1 MNDVNIINST
11 DMKILRHNN
20 PQLHLFLK
28 NCVKHL
34 MDSALWPLKNT
45 VIIHMVFVGN
55 LNVSTLQN
63 RSTYLLADDTVCASA
78 LIPID
83 PHWHPLITRVSL
95 HFWWG
100 IRRTSEGLFVFFSL
114 QVSAQKNIN
123 ESITSFSLTPV
134 CFLIIKL
141 HMIWMHLCGYK
152 RILGAV
158 HPDNRH
164 SVFTSHVT

>member
-28 NCVKHL
+28 NYVKHL

-83 PHWHPLITRVSL
+83 PHWHIDNPCVSTFL
-95 HFWWG
+95 VG
-100 IRRTSEGLFVFFSL
+100 NKKNIRRLVCFISL